1 MRLREAKSY
10 WQQDLT
16 RQEKCRAFMTG
27 ILLSEGIAY
36 IFYQSW
42 VAAVLAVFPA
52 GFYYKYW
59 EKQWE
64 EKQKE
69 AFALQFKEV
78 MQSMAAALNAGYS
91 VENAL
96 KEAQKDLALQYEEGN
111 RIMQE
116 LRYMIR
122 QITMNLPI
130 EQVFRE
136 FALRVKLEDV
146 SSFVTVFTAI
156 KRGGGDMTKILG
168 NTVAQ
173 ICEKAEV
180 RRDIQTIL
188 AEKNMEFKVMT
199 WIPFGM
205 IAYMKVSFP
214 EFMRVLYHNPAGA
227 VFMTVCLALYGLAFY
242 LGKKVIKIEV

>member
-1 MRLREAKSY
+1 
-10 WQQDLT
+10 
-16 RQEKCRAFMTG
+16 MTG
-27 ILLSEGIAY
+27 LLISEGIAY

-42 VAAVLAVFPA
+42 IAAVLAVFPVA
-52 GFYYKYW
+52 LYYKNW
-59 EKQWE
+59 KMQWE

-69 AFALQFKEV
+69 AFAFQFKEV
-78 MQSMAAALNAGYS
+78 MQSMAAALNVGYS

-96 KEAQKDLALQYEEGN
+96 KEAHKDMTLQYEEGE
-111 RIMQE
+111 RIMRE

-122 QITMNLPI
+122 QITMNISI

-136 FALRVKLEDV
+136 FASRVQLEDV
-146 SSFVTVFTAI
+146 TSFVTVFTTI
-156 KRGGGDMTKILG
+156 KRSGGNMTKILN
-168 NTVAQ
+168 NTVTQ

-214 EFMRVLYHNPAGA
+214 EFMRVLYHNLAG
-227 VFMTVCLALYGLAFY
+227 VIFMTVCLGLYGLAFY